1 VNLSVCL
8 HWRIL
13 FELARG
19 AVPCCARVSCSVEIA
34 TMFARSAVSCC
45 ARVSCSVE
53 VATVAARCSYS
64 CSNLLVVKFC
74 VCVLVGVA
82 TDTHNTPNLAHGF
95 LMGCDTFLR
104 CASIH

>member
-1 VNLSVCL
+1 MNLSVCL

-19 AVPCCARVSCSVEIA
+19 AVPCCARVSCSVE
-34 TMFARSAVSCC
+34 
-45 ARVSCSVE
+45 

-64 CSNLLVVKFC
+64 CSNLLVVNSLCVCVCVRVCVC

-82 TDTHNTPNLAHGF
+82 TDTLHTPNLAHGF